1 MSNPLLEVANN
12 HNALPKFAAIKPTH
26 IEPAIEQVI
35 NDAKSTVDKVL
46 DTKQFTWQG
55 FVEPLQRAD
64 ERIQKVWAPVS

>member
-46 DTKQFTWQG
+46 DTKQ
-55 FVEPLQRAD
+55 
-64 ERIQKVWAPVS
+64 